1 MEKNAENS
9 PNGQLLQR
17 GQKIN
22 RHTWWN
28 QNIISGKRFYCVSL
42 YIDKDKSTDM
52 GKCDSVEAQLRTAEI
67 ITLQEVPSLDR

>member
-1 MEKNAENS
+1 MLKIVKMDS
-9 PNGQLLQR
+9 CCKGGRKSTGRCGGIKTLLVVR
-17 GQKIN
+17 DL
-22 RHTWWN
+22 T
-28 QNIISGKRFYCVSL
+28 VSL